1 MECGYSKNLIE
12 NNEVYQILLNQLREI
27 VTPLADNFGYNQMVK
42 DIILLSKQTRTDK
55 GKEDLYLIPIENMRF
70 WDDKALLKNN
80 YFNQIIKI
88 RYINEYHNNEITEK
102 EVEFILYIYF
112 VSLINNQLCTEK
124 VRNQL
129 IFNYFNNISRFYWK
143 KSDDSL
149 LSSDSTALL
158 TIFIEYV
165 LKNDNHKRNILL

>member
-102 EVEFILYIYF
+102 EV
-112 VSLINNQLCTEK
+112 
-124 VRNQL
+124 
-129 IFNYFNNISRFYWK
+129 
-143 KSDDSL
+143 
-149 LSSDSTALL
+149 
-158 TIFIEYV
+158 
-165 LKNDNHKRNILL
+165 